1 MPGFE
6 LIGKEEKRELD
17 NLMDKSGI
25 LFRHGF
31 DNLRNGVYKTRE
43 FEKNFSNQMNVQDA
57 LAVTSGTAALLVALK
72 AFGIGQGDEVIT
84 QSFTFVAT
92 VEAIVES
99 GAKPIICDIDSTL
112 NLDPEAL
119 EAKISNKTKAII
131 VVHMLGTP
139 CNLNPI
145 IKIAEKNKVNLEF
158 EASVCGGVPIIRSLK
173 EGLIAN
179 KIKKVFGIFNGTS
192 NYILSSM
199 DKENKSFNEVL
210 KNAQRLGYAE
220 SNPTSDLNGDDVASK
235 LKILSSL
242 CFNSFLNKNIHVEGI
257 KDIDK
262 DDIKYAKKLGYKI
275 KLLGYAELI
284 GKNIFQRVHP
294 TLIRNSSYVGSIDGV
309 LNAVIIDGNPVG
321 QSIIQG
327 EGAGPAATTSAL
339 ISDIS
344 SILRGNIKFPF
355 SISNKERKNLNFK
368 DISERFFSA
377 YFRFN
382 VTDKPGVLSNITQ
395 IFSRNK
401 VSIKRLVQDPNKN
414 KSSSSIIIITHPSKD
429 KSLNK
434 IIQTINKRSYVKK
447 RSKLIRIDDE

>member
-1 MPGFE
+1 MKKLNIAIIGLGNIGSYLYKYLNQNKKIISKKNNCIPNITYISAKNKNRKRNFKINKKIWLNNYLDATKNKNVDLIVE
-6 LIGKEEKRELD
+6 LIGGAEGPAKKL
-17 NLMDKSGI
+17 
-25 LFRHGF
+25 
-31 DNLRNGVYKTRE
+31 V
-43 FEKNFSNQMNVQDA
+43 FE
-57 LAVTSGTAALLVALK
+57 ALK
-72 AFGIGQGDEVIT
+72 NKKHVVTANKALIAKYGD
-84 QSFTFVAT
+84 QLS
-92 VEAIVES
+92 
-99 GAKPIICDIDSTL
+99 
-112 NLDPEAL
+112 
-119 EAKISNKTKAII
+119 
-131 VVHMLGTP
+131 
-139 CNLNPI
+139 
-145 IKIAEKNKVNLEF
+145 KIAEKNKVNLEF

-179 KIKKVFGIFNGTS
+179 KINKVFGIFNGTS

-210 KNAQRLGYAE
+210 KNAQKLGYAE
-220 SNPTSDLNGDDVASK
+220 SNPTSDLIGDDVASK

-257 KDIDK
+257 RDIDK
-262 DDIKYAKKLGYKI
+262 DDINYAKRLGYKI

-414 KSSSSIIIITHPSKD
+414 KSLSSIIIITHPSKD